1 MARRDPAKPGLA
13 DLERHRAAFEAGG
26 ITSPEIATALG
37 VSPQKVNAAIKRDG
51 WCRPVAKALSG
62 GPAKGTVTTFTT
74 AEAGDLLTSFAIATL
89 ARAHALVTDGD
100 LGPSALKAVSAAAEA
115 AEGILQRLSSGTGPT
130 SPMLRPR
137 ARPPTPAR
145 PMPLRPPSSPSS
157 RRSRP
162 AASPPWPALPQR

>member
-115 AEGILQRLSSGTGPT
+115 AEGILQRLGAIQLFSAE
-130 SPMLRPR
+130 
-137 ARPPTPAR
+137 ARVQKLEIAVLTPSEETVIREAIE
-145 PMPLRPPSSPSS
+145 
-157 RRSRP
+157 
-162 AASPPWPALPQR
+162 AAAGETVED